1 MVFVTVLLLLLGVM
15 SWVRKLRIGG
25 IVRDLKKEFT
35 DIRPEE
41 ISVEKGSRR
50 GVKESEVEVEVGGRD
65 DV

>member
-1 MVFVTVLLLLLGVM
+1 MLLALLGVI

-41 ISVEKGSRR
+41 ISFENGSRR
-50 GVKESEVEVEVGGRD
+50 GVKESRGIR
-65 DV
+65 